1 MSDETTSGTSEPQQ
15 ITLNATNLKQALWE
29 TLHGV
34 KSGKLLPSSGD
45 AVAAQAREIL
55 RTIRTQLAIFSAAG
69 ESVTTELI
77 DFAKPK

>member
-1 MSDETTSGTSEPQQ
+1 MSNEKSSEETPD
-15 ITLNATNLKQALWE
+15 LNATNLKQSLWE

-34 KSGKLLPSSGD
+34 KTGRLLPASGD

-69 ESVTTELI
+69 ESVTSELI
-77 DFAKPK
+77 DFAKPGKSKD